1 MPDPTTEELR
11 LDQIER
17 ARREHARARRPTS
30 RPPTDAH
37 ERRADKADYLREKLA
52 ERAKA
57 EDEAARRGLSAA
69 LAG

>member
-1 MPDPTTEELR
+1 MPDPTTEGMR

-17 ARREHARARRPTS
+17 ASREHARAREAEEAEAKS
-30 RPPTDAH
+30 H

-57 EDEAARRGLSAA
+57 EDEAAADDD
-69 LAG
+69 